1 MKSFKK
7 IVEKVLSLNSVSH
20 YQGIL
25 KALTDNMQ
33 TNVDLSAKSIPQL
46 LGYQDSF
53 KNIETYQLRG
63 EDAELQGISYQI
75 VTTEHMLEMQ
85 NLLRRSLGKE
95 EVTEVETNAV
105 LYEAALGRTATP
117 TNASSVEIEQN

>member
-1 MKSFKK
+1 M
-7 IVEKVLSLNSVSH
+7 
-20 YQGIL
+20 
-25 KALTDNMQ
+25 
-33 TNVDLSAKSIPQL
+33 
-46 LGYQDSF
+46 
-53 KNIETYQLRG
+53 RG

-105 LYEAALGRTATP
+105 LYEVALGKPLHQRMLQ
-117 TNASSVEIEQN
+117 SVETEQN